1 MFVFFYCSFQGFNR
15 FSQIK
20 SFHGNATQRENRPGE
35 EKRAQSVSNNDGD
48 VCSDN
53 VVLQM
58 DVLILLFGF
67 SIICLKLSKSENL
80 AVTV

>member
-1 MFVFFYCSFQGFNR
+1 MAFGNAVSAVQCLCFFFSFQGFNR

-20 SFHGNATQRENRPGE
+20 SFHGSNATQRENRPGE

-67 SIICLKLSKSENL
+67 SII
-80 AVTV
+80 

>member
-1 MFVFFYCSFQGFNR
+1 MLS
-15 FSQIK
+15 IK
-20 SFHGNATQRENRPGE
+20 SFHGSNATQRENRPGE

-67 SIICLKLSKSENL
+67 SII
-80 AVTV
+80 